1 MAESP
6 RKASAWAWL
15 ALGAGLSLLPLW
27 AHPLALLGSWLAQP
41 ALALGLG
48 GVRGLRV
55 SALGN
60 DGFGQTGDLQDL
72 YRVYRLDADAIIDA
86 AAELFAPL

>member
-27 AHPLALLGSWLAQP
+27 AHPVALVGSWLAQP

-48 GVRGLRV
+48 GVRGLRI
-55 SALGN
+55 AGL
-60 DGFGQTGDLQDL
+60 
-72 YRVYRLDADAIIDA
+72 DA
-86 AAELFAPL
+86 AAGDRHVLQAVGKC